1 VWIDETSIPPGAVMS
16 EKIEKG
22 INQCAYFI
30 VTLSPDLGKVG
41 LAIKGRGDSN
51 LVKAQVR
58 LS

>member
-1 VWIDETSIPPGAVMS
+1 VWIGETSIPSGAVMS
-16 EKIEKG
+16 EKSEEGLNK
-22 INQCAYFI
+22 CAYFI

-41 LAIKGRGDSN
+41 LARKGRGGSN